1 MKLLAAIFLGFSA
14 VLYASEKPFYE
25 ITDSDR
31 EFLADVLSAVAR
43 KDANWI
49 AAHTAM
55 PLVVETSTGKKV
67 VKTEKE
73 FTSVLESKF
82 SIALCTRMQLDA
94 TKPLF
99 RNWRGIML
107 GDGILWFEECRES
120 ATAPW
125 KHLILSL
132 GYFAYQPE
140 ETEAN
145 QSLQTTTMAVTDAAA
160 QPPRQP

>member
-1 MKLLAAIFLGFSA
+1 MKLLTAIFFGFSA
-14 VLYASEKPFYE
+14 VLFAAEKPFYE
-25 ITDSDR
+25 ITDGDR
-31 EFLADVLSAVAR
+31 KFLADVLSAVAR

-49 AAHTAM
+49 AAHSAI
-55 PLVVETSTGKKV
+55 PLVVETPTGKKV

-73 FTSVLESKF
+73 FASLLESRF
-82 SIALCTRMQLDA
+82 SIALCTKMQLDA

-107 GDGILWFEECRES
+107 GDGVLWFEECKES
-120 ATAPW
+120 DTAPW
-125 KHLILSL
+125 KHLILAF